1 MDKFLFFYCRCK
13 TSPAALQFA
22 INLCYNKLIMHREPA
37 VTRRLAAGP
46 DLSGRDRLR
55 CLPHCG
61 ACISHTMPP
70 HRCRCGAKGSCSMI
84 KIAPSILS
92 ADFAYLARDIE
103 KISTADYVHVDV
115 MDGVF
120 VPNISIGI
128 PVLKSIRKVTD
139 MFLDVHLMITKPV
152 RYVEEFCDAGAD
164 LVTVHVEAD
173 FPENIQAAID
183 KIHAKGKK
191 AGIVLKPKT
200 TWEAVLPYIDQV
212 ELILVMT
219 VEPGFGGQKFMADQM
234 PKVAAI
240 RKLINER
247 NPACEL
253 EVDGGVAPDTCQ
265 TCIDAGANVLVAGSA
280 VYKAEDIPARIK
292 ELRGK

>member
-1 MDKFLFFYCRCK
+1 
-13 TSPAALQFA
+13 
-22 INLCYNKLIMHREPA
+22 
-37 VTRRLAAGP
+37 
-46 DLSGRDRLR
+46 
-55 CLPHCG
+55 
-61 ACISHTMPP
+61 
-70 HRCRCGAKGSCSMI
+70 MI
-84 KIAPSILS
+84 KISPSILS
-92 ADFAYLARDIE
+92 ADFANLERDIHR
-103 KISTADYVHVDV
+103 ISDADYVHVDV

-164 LVTVHVEAD
+164 LVTVHVESD

-200 TWEAVLPYIDQV
+200 PAEAALPFLEKV

-219 VEPGFGGQKFMADQM
+219 VEPGFGGQKFMADMM
-234 PKVAAI
+234 PKVTAL
-240 RKLINER
+240 RKLIDEK

-253 EVDGGVAPDTCQ
+253 EVDGGVAPDTCK
-265 TCIDAGANVLVAGSA
+265 TCIEAGANVLVAGSA
-280 VYKAEDIPARIK
+280 VYKAPDIPARIA
-292 ELRGK
+292 ELRG

>member
-1 MDKFLFFYCRCK
+1 MVK
-13 TSPAALQFA
+13 
-22 INLCYNKLIMHREPA
+22 
-37 VTRRLAAGP
+37 V
-46 DLSGRDRLR
+46 
-55 CLPHCG
+55 
-61 ACISHTMPP
+61 
-70 HRCRCGAKGSCSMI
+70 
-84 KIAPSILS
+84 APSILS
-92 ADFAYLARDIE
+92 ADFAHLGRDIE
-103 KISTADYVHVDV
+103 AISTADYVHVDV
-115 MDGVF
+115 MDGLF

-128 PVLKSIRKVTD
+128 PVVKSIRPTTTLP
-139 MFLDVHLMITKPV
+139 LDVHLMIDRPV
-152 RYVEEFCDAGAD
+152 RYVEQFCDAGGD
-164 LVTVHVEAD
+164 LITCHVEAD
-173 FPENIQAAID
+173 TEENIHAAID
-183 KIHAKGKK
+183 KIHVKGKK
-191 AGIVLKPKT
+191 AGVVIKPRT
-200 TWEAVLPYIDQV
+200 PASAVLPFIDKV